1 MARNN
6 SKRFSFGTV
15 PEVESTMERVFTV
28 SPSSAQIVADILRLE
43 TVLDMIIKE
52 RGAIVPE
59 LNFRRG
65 YRALTHDK
73 KGLLKNALKRSS
85 RVSTYSLPAMHPDAT
100 KAVEQLRL
108 RATNMG
114 VSIEISSAENSGSG
128 TSTDDDTLILELI
141 GSRMERQRMRKM
153 TQRTTHNKY
162 HLCPYIKY
170 HKATYKVH
178 DICMVAS
185 VGYIGIV
192 FIVPATIFAWSILR
206 F

>member
-1 MARNN
+1 MPTKWQEIRQKWRSLRIIKVIVMKLFYLNVLFIDEWNSLIRNILCVGFAYFKQCTTIHRSISQHMARNY

-85 RVSTYSLPAMHPDAT
+85 RVSTYSLPAMHPMPL
-100 KAVEQLRL
+100 KQL
-108 RATNMG
+108 
-114 VSIEISSAENSGSG
+114 NSCGCAL
-128 TSTDDDTLILELI
+128 LIWVYQ
-141 GSRMERQRMRKM
+141 SKFRQQKTVDLVLAQMM
-153 TQRTTHNKY
+153 IHW
-162 HLCPYIKY
+162 
-170 HKATYKVH
+170 
-178 DICMVAS
+178 
-185 VGYIGIV
+185 
-192 FIVPATIFAWSILR
+192 FWS
-206 F
+206 

>member
-65 YRALTHDK
+65 HRALRHDN
-73 KGLLKNALKRSS
+73 KGS
-85 RVSTYSLPAMHPDAT
+85 RVSTYSLPAKHPDAT
-100 KAVEQLRL
+100 EAVEQLRL
-108 RATNMG
+108 HAANMG
-114 VSIEISSAENSGSG
+114 LPIEISSAEDSGSG
-128 TSTDDDTLILELI
+128 TSTDDDENDS
-141 GSRMERQRMRKM
+141 GADREQDEDAE
-153 TQRTTHNKY
+153 NEGEGDD
-162 HLCPYIKY
+162 
-170 HKATYKVH
+170 AE
-178 DICMVAS
+178 DEA
-185 VGYIGIV
+185 
-192 FIVPATIFAWSILR
+192 
-206 F
+206 